1 MKGKNNNKNSS
12 LKLDDKKTPPPFT
25 LEIGFPANNIEKQL
39 KKQKILFEP
48 TVIKKYDKLIKSIF
62 DLKNEEIIDKKKCQK
77 LVFKVY
83 ERAIKHVYFI
93 NEMSDES

>member
-1 MKGKNNNKNSS
+1 MKEKSKNSS
-12 LKLDDKKTPPPFT
+12 SKLHNKKTPPPFN

-62 DLKNEEIIDKKKCQK
+62 DLKNEKIIDKKKCQK

-83 ERAIKHVYFI
+83 DKAIAHVFFI
-93 NEMSDES
+93 YEMSDES

>member
-1 MKGKNNNKNSS
+1 MKEKNKNSS
-12 LKLDDKKTPPPFT
+12 LKSENKKTPPLFT

-39 KKQKILFEP
+39 KKKKMLFEP

-62 DLKNEEIIDKKKCQK
+62 DLKNEKIIDKKKCQK

-83 ERAIKHVYFI
+83 DKAIAHVFFI
-93 NEMSDES
+93 YEMSDES

>member
-1 MKGKNNNKNSS
+1 MKNKNKNSNFAF
-12 LKLDDKKTPPPFT
+12 KLDDKKTPPPFA

-62 DLKNEEIIDKKKCQK
+62 DLKNEKIIDKKKCQK